1 MKTILFYLGVIFC
14 FLFSNN
20 VCAQDEFYKNPTTTE
35 APSAKS
41 DSIDISS
48 YSTAEDYYSSKD
60 VKENITT
67 EQAPIIDDSREEKRR
82 KSERGEFISNVVADV
97 FINAVL
103 IVLTFWQ

>member
-1 MKTILFYLGVIFC
+1 MKTILFYLVAIFC

-48 YSTAEDYYSSKD
+48 YSTAEDYYSSKE
-60 VKENITT
+60 VKENIAT
-67 EQAPIIDDSREEKRR
+67 EQTPIIDDSREEKRR
-82 KSERGEFISNVVADV
+82 KSERNEFVSNVITEV
-97 FINAVL
+97 FINAVF